1 MCILKV
7 KLDPTLY
14 EVQILSADGVRS
26 KCCKYNFKT
35 LNGKDRWISFR
46 YQSGKKFLNLKQLKL
61 KLYSFRNS

>member
-35 LNGKDRWISFR
+35 LNGKDR
-46 YQSGKKFLNLKQLKL
+46 
-61 KLYSFRNS
+61 